1 MSFSRKILNG
11 LLVAFF
17 RVKLRYRVHGLENV
31 PRTGALLV
39 VANHLSNTDPP
50 LLSASFKRKVTFMGK
65 EELFRQPL
73 IGYCLRKL
81 GGFPVRRGKIDLKAM
96 RRAYRELA
104 AGGVLVMFPEG
115 KRSKSGGLGVGYR
128 GAAQIAVHAGVP
140 VLPVAISGTEVLD
153 RFRGW
158 FKRPRVVIN
167 IGQPFYLT
175 GDDDVVS
182 REELDRFTGRIMT
195 GIAGL
200 LPAAYRGQYGG

>member
-1 MSFSRKILNG
+1 MSFSRKILVAV
-11 LLVAFF
+11 LVAFF
-17 RVKLRYRVHGLENV
+17 RVKLRCRVQGLENV

-50 LLSASFKRKVTFMGK
+50 LLGTIFRRKVSFIGK

-96 RRAYRELA
+96 RRVYRELA

-115 KRSKSGGLGVGYR
+115 TRSKSGGLGVAYR

-153 RFRGW
+153 RLRGW
-158 FKRPRVVIN
+158 FKRPGVVIN

-175 GDDDVVS
+175 GAKGSAS

-195 GIAGL
+195 DIAGL
-200 LPAAYRGQYGG
+200 LPAAYRGEYGG